1 VCWWQIGK
9 VALELASTS
18 LERRE
23 QAVELLEMAQ
33 RTLDSAS
40 SWRVRQACVNF
51 VREMSHSMIL
61 DEIKLQTFAC
71 LDKAMGDSMLE
82 VRTTACFSL
91 AGLLRSMPMD
101 RITDF
106 LARAPKPRRR
116 GAKTKDQSEED
127 RAAQLVRRH
136 AKATPPTPCCLNV
149 RPAVVFVCVPRRQSQ
164 GESCRCCCVPGTW
177 RGGRWHYV
185 LTTQVVLAGA
195 CGCSGGSQL
204 ADRGARVDARRC
216 VLAVRAAG

>member
-106 LARAPKPRRR
+106 LARA
-116 GAKTKDQSEED
+116 QS
-127 RAAQLVRRH
+127 
-136 AKATPPTPCCLNV
+136 
-149 RPAVVFVCVPRRQSQ
+149 
-164 GESCRCCCVPGTW
+164 
-177 RGGRWHYV
+177 
-185 LTTQVVLAGA
+185 
-195 CGCSGGSQL
+195 
-204 ADRGARVDARRC
+204 
-216 VLAVRAAG
+216 